1 MKQRITQ
8 FVWKSGLLF
17 AIAFVIFHT
26 RSAHAD
32 NIDQLIG
39 QLSDDSDKVRLGAT
53 LNLTRLGTQR
63 AIVPLAK
70 RVTSDGSKNVRGA
83 AAVGL
88 GQLVKGSTK
97 AADRKAAIDALTRAS
112 TDDDSEFVKAQAERA
127 LKAIGAP
134 AVTSPPPSGG
144 TSAFVNVGPMSSK
157 TGTDDAKFRTMMV
170 KVATKTLTRWPNLP
184 TTFGGSATPTKGALA
199 AKNVQGFYVDG
210 TLNELKV
217 EKTGNSSK
225 VTCKVSMLLASYP
238 DKSVFG
244 FLSGGAG
251 VQASASASDI
261 ALAREDCVTAVIE
274 DLIAKKIVP
283 TIKTKAGLP

>member
-1 MKQRITQ
+1 MNPRITT
-8 FVWKSGLLF
+8 FLLV
-17 AIAFVIFHT
+17 AVAFVIFHT
-26 RSAHAD
+26 RSVHAD
-32 NIDQLIG
+32 NIDQLIA

-53 LNLTRLGTQR
+53 LNLTRLATPR

-70 RVTSDGSKNVRGA
+70 RVQSDSSKNVRGA

-88 GQLVKGSTK
+88 GQLVKSSTK
-97 AADRKAAIDALTRAS
+97 AADKKFAIDALTAAAS
-112 TDDDSEFVKAQAERA
+112 DDDSEFVKAQAERA

-134 AVTSPPPSGG
+134 TGGGRPTPSGG

-157 TGTDDAKFRTMMV
+157 TGTDDPKYRTMMV
-170 KVATKTLTRWPNLP
+170 KVATKTLGRWPNLP
-184 TTFGGSATPTKGALA
+184 TTFAGSATPSKSALA

-244 FLSGGAG
+244 FLNGGAG

>member
-1 MKQRITQ
+1 MKHRIITC
-8 FVWKSGLLF
+8 LLV
-17 AIAFVIFHT
+17 AVAFVIVHT
-26 RSAHAD
+26 RSAYAD

-39 QLSDDSDKVRLGAT
+39 QLSDGSDKVRLGAV

-63 AIVPLAK
+63 AIAPLAQ
-70 RVTSDGSKNVRGA
+70 RVKSDSSKNVRGA

-88 GQLVKGSTK
+88 GQLVKPGSK
-97 AADRKAAIDALTRAS
+97 AAERKAAIDALTAAAAN
-112 TDDDSEFVKAQAERA
+112 DDSEFVKAQAERA

-134 AVTSPPPSGG
+134 SGGTSKPPSGG

-157 TGTDDAKFRTMMV
+157 TGTDDTRFRTMMV
-170 KVATKTLTRWPNLP
+170 KVATKTLGRWPNLP
-184 TTFGGSATPTKGALA
+184 TTFGGSATPSKGALA